1 MTVRLPLLAALVLLG
16 ACQVP
21 AADPKPA
28 PASRPSHAQ
37 TGGLCGGIA
46 GFQCAAPGDACAFQP
61 GQCRMPDA
69 AGICRPRPQAC
80 TREYRPVCGCD
91 GRTYANACEAAAA
104 GASVASTGACAAAS
118 ERPG

>member
-1 MTVRLPLLAALVLLG
+1 MRLAMLVVLFGLS
-16 ACQVP
+16 ACQ
-21 AADPKPA
+21 A
-28 PASRPSHAQ
+28 PAGEPGPPARPPPTHGQ
-37 TGGLCGGIA
+37 TGGMCAGIA
-46 GFQCAAPGDACAFQP
+46 GFQCASPRDSCQFRP